1 MKKKKKKKK
10 SNHKYDKM
18 TKVKKQCERIADMD
32 SCTFGICLNVTFGAT
47 LPENSKYTDNQL
59 QNK

>member
-1 MKKKKKKKK
+1 
-10 SNHKYDKM
+10 M